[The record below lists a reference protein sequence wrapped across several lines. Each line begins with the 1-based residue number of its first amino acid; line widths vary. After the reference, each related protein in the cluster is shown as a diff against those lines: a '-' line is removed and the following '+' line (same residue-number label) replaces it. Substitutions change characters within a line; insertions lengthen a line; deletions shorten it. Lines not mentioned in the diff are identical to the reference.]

1 MLQDVLADATLLSPL
16 TGDGQPHRR
25 CRATRKA
32 HVLRALGTSKSS
44 ESGRFVGVAKAKCV
58 RRDLQVRAR
67 QFLFLLSFL
76 LFVVYVFVSSFPSFV
91 VFLFV
96 SPSLSCFIVSSSFFF
111 RVVCLFVSSVL
122 LLPVVGSGK
131 FVQGFSLDQSARMHH
146 HARIGD

>member
-16 TGDGQPHRR
+16 TSDGQPHRR

-44 ESGRFVGVAKAKCV
+44 ESGRFIGVAKAKCV

-76 LFVVYVFVSSFPSFV
+76 LFVVYVFVSSAFPFPLLFSCL
-91 VFLFV
+91 FL
-96 SPSLSCFIVSSSFFF
+96 PSLSCFIVSSSFF

-122 LLPVVGSGK
+122 LLRCLFRQVCS
-131 FVQGFSLDQSARMHH
+131 
-146 HARIGD
+146 RIFA